1 MSRDKCAECG
11 GRTEWDEN
19 VGSAICI
26 ECGTLA
32 DPTQSVLT
40 NHLDFPSN
48 GTSGPWTT
56 NTTLSLKGRK
66 GWTLAGQSQEASLTR
81 NRVSLHRQFLRYSRS
96 LRYTLR
102 LLSMSS
108 SKLWPSESQPAVQQS
123 VRRRCSTRECREAS
137 FAGVA
142 SPREWLVRPLR

>member
-1 MSRDKCAECG
+1 MSRNKCAECG
-11 GRTEWDEN
+11 GPTEWDES
-19 VGSAICI
+19 VGSAICT

-40 NHLDFPSN
+40 TDLDFPSN

-81 NRVSLHRQFLRYSRS
+81 NRV
-96 LRYTLR
+96 R
-102 LLSMSS
+102 LKTIHL
-108 SKLWPSESQPAVQQS
+108 LLCAH
-123 VRRRCSTRECREAS
+123 A
-137 FAGVA
+137 
-142 SPREWLVRPLR
+142 

>member
-26 ECGTLA
+26 ECGTLS

-40 NHLDFPSN
+40 TNLDFSSN

-66 GWTLAGQSQEASLTR
+66 GWTLAGQSQEASLNR
-81 NRVSLHRQFLRYSRS
+81 NKVRLHSVSLCIHEC
-96 LRYTLR
+96 
-102 LLSMSS
+102 LL
-108 SKLWPSESQPAVQQS
+108 
-123 VRRRCSTRECREAS
+123 T
-137 FAGVA
+137 
-142 SPREWLVRPLR
+142 